1 MKKIVIQGDSTI
13 KKLLPEQYDG
23 TRKEIKKLELDEHM
37 FTHSKQIELVNYLYL
52 NIETQNNKI
61 TQKNINDKLNSYK
74 QQDIKND
81 IYGEIFFIS
90 LDQTLQ
96 KLVESKMKCVYCN
109 SNIFLIYKNI
119 RENYQWTLDRIDNN
133 MGHNTDNVVISCLK
147 CNLERR
153 NQNMNKFMFTK
164 KLNIKKLI
172 N

>member
-1 MKKIVIQGDSTI
+1 MKKIIIQGDSTI
-13 KKLLPEQYDG
+13 KKVLPEQYDG

-37 FTHSKQIELVNYLYL
+37 FTHSKQIELVNSLYL
-52 NIETQNNKI
+52 NIETKNNKI
-61 TQKNINDKLNSYK
+61 TQKNINKKLNSYK
-74 QQDIKND
+74 QQDIRNE
-81 IYGEIFFIS
+81 IYGKNFFIS

-119 RENYQWTLDRIDNN
+119 REDYQWTLDRIDNN
-133 MGHNTDNVVISCLK
+133 MGHNTENVVISCLK

-164 KLNIKKLI
+164 KLNIKKV